1 MGRIFRNPSE
11 KEQNLIDEIIENF
24 DFEKCHLAMKSLDW
38 TWGFENIT
46 PSIERLKE
54 SAKDRLISAMEL
66 AKKDKCSK
74 STYFSSSGGLKGNA
88 WVNRY
93 GHIEGI
99 RLEFVL
105 TDWDSDGDV

>member
-1 MGRIFRNPSE
+1 MSKVYKNSSE
-11 KEQNLIDEIIENF
+11 KEQSLINEIIEHF
-24 DFEKCHLAMKSLDW
+24 DFEKCQKAMRAVGW
-38 TWGFENIT
+38 TWYLEGNV
-46 PSIERLKE
+46 PSVERLKE
-54 SAKDRLISAMEL
+54 SARDRLVSAMEL

-105 TDWDSDGDV
+105 TEWDSDGDV